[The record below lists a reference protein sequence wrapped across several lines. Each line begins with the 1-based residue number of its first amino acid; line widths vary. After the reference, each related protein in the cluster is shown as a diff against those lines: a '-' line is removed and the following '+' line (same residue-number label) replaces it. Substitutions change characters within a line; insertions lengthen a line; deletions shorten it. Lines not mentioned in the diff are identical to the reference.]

1 MTSSAEALGP
11 VVWFTGRPA
20 SGKTT
25 LARAVVAR
33 LRQAGAPVLWLD
45 CDDLRP
51 HLTPGAGYDDA
62 GRAAFYG
69 ALAHVARRAAEGG
82 VTTIISATA
91 PRRAH
96 RDVLRAAIPDL
107 REVLVAADEATLRA
121 RDPKGLYARA
131 DAGEITLLP
140 GAGTDYEPPAEPW
153 WVVDTTTEGVDA
165 SATRILSGLGLPLR
179 PVSDGS
185 PR

>member
-1 MTSSAEALGP
+1 MNSSAEAFGP

-25 LARAVVAR
+25 LARSVVTR
-33 LRQAGAPVLWLD
+33 LRSAGTPVLWLD
-45 CDDLRP
+45 SDDLRP
-51 HLTPGAGYDDA
+51 HLAPGAGYDDA

-96 RDVLRAAIPDL
+96 RDALRTTVPDL
-107 REVLVAADEATLRA
+107 REVLVEADDATLRA

-131 DAGEITLLP
+131 DAGEVTRLP
-140 GAGTDYEPPAEPW
+140 GAGADYEPPSAPW
-153 WVVDTTTEGVDA
+153 RVVNTTIEGVDA
-165 SATRILSGLGLPLR
+165 SAERILSALGFA
-179 PVSDGS
+179 
-185 PR
+185 